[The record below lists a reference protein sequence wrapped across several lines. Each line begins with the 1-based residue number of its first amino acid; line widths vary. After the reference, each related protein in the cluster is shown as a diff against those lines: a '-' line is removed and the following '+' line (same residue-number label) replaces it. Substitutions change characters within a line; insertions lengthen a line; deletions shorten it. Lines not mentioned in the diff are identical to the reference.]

1 MNLLTWFG
9 PWQSTRALMSC
20 VLVCMALAF
29 SASVRAQGS
38 KQVSLTAEKVSLT
51 LNQALEAAWQRSLEA
66 SESRS
71 RLAIVQAD
79 QAVNQNWLA
88 AAPAF
93 SIGQRDGKAA
103 SKGITGKLTV
113 LQGSN
118 KIEADIKEAGDNT
131 LRVLGVKL
139 GKGDKLVAALSNVG
153 GKSMTVR
160 FTIK

>member
-1 MNLLTWFG
+1 MVIFDGYVQYDSTKSLLSPTNF
-9 PWQSTRALMSC
+9 SHSVLALQFISELDDIGFE
-20 VLVCMALAF
+20 LV
-29 SASVRAQGS
+29 AQ
-38 KQVSLTAEKVSLT
+38 
-51 LNQALEAAWQRSLEA
+51 
-66 SESRS
+66 
-71 RLAIVQAD
+71 
-79 QAVNQNWLA
+79 
-88 AAPAF
+88 P
-93 SIGQRDGKAA
+93 DGATIYLMDHDKPMA

>member
-1 MNLLTWFG
+1 MKLKYLISALSLALSCLNMNT
-9 PWQSTRALMSC
+9 
-20 VLVCMALAF
+20 ALAH
-29 SASVRAQGS
+29 G
-38 KQVSLTAEKVSLT
+38 
-51 LNQALEAAWQRSLEA
+51 AAKPLHGG
-66 SESRS
+66 
-71 RLAIVQAD
+71 IVQM
-79 QAVNQNWLA
+79 VND
-88 AAPAF
+88 
-93 SIGQRDGKAA
+93 IGFELVAQPDGATIYLMDHDKPMA

>member
-1 MNLLTWFG
+1 MKMKHVLSVAVLALSCLSMN
-9 PWQSTRALMSC
+9 P
-20 VLVCMALAF
+20 
-29 SASVRAQGS
+29 AQAHGDA
-38 KQVSLTAEKVSLT
+38 KPMHAG
-51 LNQALEAAWQRSLEA
+51 
-66 SESRS
+66 
-71 RLAIVQAD
+71 IVQMVNDLSFELVAQAD
-79 QAVNQNWLA
+79 GATIYLM
-88 AAPAF
+88 
-93 SIGQRDGKAA
+93 DHGKPMA

-118 KIEADIKEAGDNT
+118 KTEADIKEAGDNT

>member
-1 MNLLTWFG
+1 MKFKNLILVL
-9 PWQSTRALMSC
+9 SLALSSLC
-20 VLVCMALAF
+20 TNTALAHGVAKPLHGGVVQKVNDIGF
-29 SASVRAQGS
+29 ELVAQ
-38 KQVSLTAEKVSLT
+38 
-51 LNQALEAAWQRSLEA
+51 
-66 SESRS
+66 
-71 RLAIVQAD
+71 
-79 QAVNQNWLA
+79 
-88 AAPAF
+88 P
-93 SIGQRDGKAA
+93 DGATIYLMDHDKPMA

>member
-1 MNLLTWFG
+1 MKMKYLISVASLVI
-9 PWQSTRALMSC
+9 SC
-20 VLVCMALAF
+20 LSVNPVLAHGDAKPQHGGIL
-29 SASVRAQGS
+29 
-38 KQVSLTAEKVSLT
+38 QVANDLSFELVA
-51 LNQALEAAWQRSLEA
+51 
-66 SESRS
+66 
-71 RLAIVQAD
+71 QAD
-79 QAVNQNWLA
+79 GATIYLM
-88 AAPAF
+88 
-93 SIGQRDGKAA
+93 DHGKPLA

-139 GKGDKLVAALSNVG
+139 GKGDKLVAALSNIR

>member
-1 MNLLTWFG
+1 MKLKHLISVF
-9 PWQSTRALMSC
+9 SLALSC
-20 VLVCMALAF
+20 LCVHTAVAHGVAKPLHGGVVQQVNDIGFELV
-29 SASVRAQGS
+29 AQ
-38 KQVSLTAEKVSLT
+38 
-51 LNQALEAAWQRSLEA
+51 
-66 SESRS
+66 
-71 RLAIVQAD
+71 
-79 QAVNQNWLA
+79 
-88 AAPAF
+88 P
-93 SIGQRDGKAA
+93 DGATIYLMDHDKPMA

-153 GKSMTVR
+153 GKNMTVR

>member
-1 MNLLTWFG
+1 MKLKYLISALSLAVSCLYMNT
-9 PWQSTRALMSC
+9 
-20 VLVCMALAF
+20 ALAH
-29 SASVRAQGS
+29 G
-38 KQVSLTAEKVSLT
+38 TAKPLHGG
-51 LNQALEAAWQRSLEA
+51 
-66 SESRS
+66 
-71 RLAIVQAD
+71 IVQM
-79 QAVNQNWLA
+79 VND
-88 AAPAF
+88 
-93 SIGQRDGKAA
+93 IGFELVAQPDGATLYLMDHDKPMA